1 MDVGFLYEYL
11 YDDRKE
17 LAGSGLD
24 NATFLGSRVALNDE
38 NGFELLVGS
47 IIDHQTGR
55 MNNAFLESTRR
66 INENWK
72 WTLESNFLVSP
83 KSGSFLEQVKHDD
96 YLQASLS
103 FFW

>member
-1 MDVGFLYEYL
+1 L
-11 YDDRKE
+11 
-17 LAGSGLD
+17 
-24 NATFLGSRVALNDE
+24 
-38 NGFELLVGS
+38 
-47 IIDHQTGR
+47 
-55 MNNAFLESTRR
+55 LESTRR

-83 KSGSFLEQVKHDD
+83 KSGSFLEQVKRDD

>member
-1 MDVGFLYEYL
+1 
-11 YDDRKE
+11 
-17 LAGSGLD
+17 
-24 NATFLGSRVALNDE
+24 
-38 NGFELLVGS
+38 
-47 IIDHQTGR
+47 

-72 WTLESNFLVSP
+72 WTLEGNFLVSP
-83 KSGSFLEQVKHDD
+83 RSGSFLEQVKHDD